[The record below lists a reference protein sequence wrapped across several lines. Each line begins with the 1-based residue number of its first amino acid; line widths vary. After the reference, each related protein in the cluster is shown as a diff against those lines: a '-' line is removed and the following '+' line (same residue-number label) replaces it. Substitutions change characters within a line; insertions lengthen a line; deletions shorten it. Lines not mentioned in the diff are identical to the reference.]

1 MERKSRKF
9 ILHCCGGI
17 GEWQFYSFFGQHQLM
32 LTSVFGRHNGCKSGT
47 RGVFCKDF
55 RESFRDMLRN
65 IKKESVGYMRS
76 VVTSSWVLSL
86 MLAHATNWSTNW
98 SKSRTWS
105 KAGVCT
111 VSLLTSFSHAS
122 AVALSTSFFFFLP
135 FFFFSSFFLCASSV
149 AAPSGVPFF
158 SFPSHS
164 LCFFLPGSRSFSYL
178 SRRPHARMDCLSLPP
193 TPITATPTA
202 VSAYCVCDI
211 SFLARIRAVSLCF
224 PLLPHFPLSSLF
236 SPGV

>member
-17 GEWQFYSFFGQHQLM
+17 GEWQFYSFFCQHQLM

-98 SKSRTWS
+98 SESRTWS

-111 VSLLTSFSHAS
+111 VFLLTSSLMH
-122 AVALSTSFFFFLP
+122 LLLRCRLP
-135 FFFFSSFFLCASSV
+135 FFFPSIFFFSSIFFVCLCCCCAIGCS
-149 AAPSGVPFF
+149 FF
-158 SFPSHS
+158 SLSVSFSLFFPTGFSFVFLSLASPSRAHS
-164 LCFFLPGSRSFSYL
+164 LSL
-178 SRRPHARMDCLSLPP
+178 SPPNPHHCHPHRRICVLCL
-193 TPITATPTA
+193 
-202 VSAYCVCDI
+202 
-211 SFLARIRAVSLCF
+211 
-224 PLLPHFPLSSLF
+224 
-236 SPGV
+236 